1 MVFYPEEGLITYS
14 DIERMK
20 VIKTIKE
27 MTELASRA
35 RRDGKVIV
43 LVPTMG
49 YFHEGHLSLMR
60 EGRVR
65 GDLLVVSLF
74 VNPTQ
79 FGPHED
85 FKNYPRD
92 FERDRRMAEE
102 MGVDVLFAPETGEM
116 YSPNHQTIVRVEKV
130 TQNLCGRSRPTHFQG
145 VSTIVLMLFDI
156 VMPHA
161 AIFGEKDYQQMVK
174 DLHLSVEVVGMPT
187 VREPDGLAMS
197 SRNAYL
203 LPGERKAAR
212 ALYRSLQRAKELLQQ
227 GEREADQILHEV
239 KGILQSEP
247 LVRIDYVQVCDAR
260 TLEDVRLIEG
270 DVVIASAVYLGET
283 RLIDNFV
290 FQAFREPTPQLPDL
304 KAGIDPAEEANHSEE
319 D

>member
-1 MVFYPEEGLITYS
+1 MVFHPEEGFIIYS
-14 DIERMK
+14 DLEKMN

-27 MTELASRA
+27 MTELVSHA
-35 RRDGKVIV
+35 RREGKVIV

-60 EGRVR
+60 EGRIR

-79 FGPHED
+79 FDPHED

-92 FERDRRMAEE
+92 FERDRKMAEE
-102 MGVDVLFAPETGEM
+102 VGVDVLFAPEASEM
-116 YSPNHQTIVRVEKV
+116 YPPNHQTIVRVEKV

-145 VSTIVLMLFDI
+145 VSTIVLMLFEI
-156 VMPHA
+156 VMPHV
-161 AIFGEKDYQQMVK
+161 AIFGEKDYQQLIMVQQMVK
-174 DLHLSVEVVGMPT
+174 DLHKSLEVVGMPT

-197 SRNAYL
+197 SRNSYL

-212 ALYRSLQRAKELLQQ
+212 SLYRSLQRVKELLQK
-227 GEREADQILHEV
+227 GERKADRILHEV

-260 TLEDVRLIEG
+260 TLRDINLIEG
-270 DVVIASAVYLGET
+270 DVVIALAVSLGET

-290 FQAFREPTPQLPDL
+290 YHAFQKPTPQLPDL
-304 KAGIDPAEEANHSEE
+304 KAGIDPAE
-319 D
+319 